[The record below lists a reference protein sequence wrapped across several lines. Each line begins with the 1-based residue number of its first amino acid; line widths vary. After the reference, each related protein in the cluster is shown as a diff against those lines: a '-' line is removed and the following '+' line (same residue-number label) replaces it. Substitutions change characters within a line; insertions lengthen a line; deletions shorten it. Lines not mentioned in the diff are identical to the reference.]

1 MKLLAKSKTTFVL
14 IVVAILFSASSFA
27 QKSKGEKN
35 KFLDNKKFNV
45 QFYEMKAAGRGKAQ
59 PSILLLKGAKI
70 EADLMYEKLSL
81 PPIPMRVTL
90 DSTYTEDEV
99 EMHMVSFEADYS
111 EEKNDYH
118 WEGTLI
124 NYDIEGTI
132 VQMKS
137 GLEKKKYEFAGSEKT
152 KK

>member
-1 MKLLAKSKTTFVL
+1 MKNTTKLKITFLSVFTA
-14 IVVAILFSASSFA
+14 VLFSIPAFA
-27 QKSKGEKN
+27 QKAKPN

-45 QFYEMKAAGRGKAQ
+45 QFYEVKPTGRGKAQ
-59 PSILLLKGAKI
+59 PSLLFLKGGKI

-81 PPIPMRVTL
+81 PPVAIRVTL

-99 EMHMVSFEADYS
+99 EMHMVTFEADHA

-118 WEGTLI
+118 WEVTLI

-137 GLEKKKYEFAGSEKT
+137 GVEKKKFEFAGSEKT

>member
-1 MKLLAKSKTTFVL
+1 MKNSYKLKATFLSIL
-14 IVVAILFSASSFA
+14 IAVLFSIPSFA
-27 QKSKGEKN
+27 QKAKPN

-45 QFYEMKAAGRGKAQ
+45 QFYEVKAAGRGKAV
-59 PSILLLKGAKI
+59 PSILLLKGGKI

-81 PPIPMRVTL
+81 PPVAIHVTL

-99 EMHMVSFEADYS
+99 EMHMVKFEADHS

-118 WEGTLI
+118 WDVTLI
-124 NYDIEGTI
+124 NYEIEGTI

-137 GLEKKKYEFAGSEKT
+137 GLEKKKYEFAGTEKT

>member
-1 MKLLAKSKTTFVL
+1 MKNTFKIFCL
-14 IVVAILFSASSFA
+14 SIVAILLFSVSSFA
-27 QKSKGEKN
+27 QKAKPT

-45 QFYEMKAAGRGKAQ
+45 QFYEVKATGRGKAQ
-59 PSILLLKGAKI
+59 PSILLLKGGKV

-81 PPIPMRVTL
+81 PPVAMRVIL
-90 DSTYTEDEV
+90 DSIYTEDEV
-99 EMHMVSFEADYS
+99 EMHMVTFEADHS

-118 WEGTLI
+118 WEVTLI
-124 NYDIEGTI
+124 NYDIEGTV

-137 GLEKKKYEFAGSEKT
+137 GLEKKKFEFAGSEKT

>member
-1 MKLLAKSKTTFVL
+1 MKKSFKMKTIFLTVL
-14 IVVAILFSASSFA
+14 IAVLFSIPSFA
-27 QKSKGEKN
+27 QKTKPS

-45 QFYEMKAAGRGKAQ
+45 QFYEVKPTGRGKAQ
-59 PSILLLKGAKI
+59 PTMLLLKAGKI

-81 PPIPMRVTL
+81 PPVAIHVIL

-99 EMHMVSFEADYS
+99 EMHMVKFEADHS
-111 EEKNDYH
+111 EDKNDYH
-118 WEGTLI
+118 WDVTLI
-124 NYDIEGTI
+124 NYEIEGTV

-137 GLEKKKYEFAGSEKT
+137 GLEKKKFEFAGTEKT

>member
-1 MKLLAKSKTTFVL
+1 MKNTIKIACLSFVASLLFTADAL
-14 IVVAILFSASSFA
+14 A
-27 QKSKGEKN
+27 QKKGAN

-45 QFYEMKAAGRGKAQ
+45 QFYEVKAAGRGKSQ
-59 PSILLLKGAKI
+59 PTILLLKGGKI

-81 PPIPMRVTL
+81 PPVPMRVIL

-99 EMHMVSFEADYS
+99 EMHMVHFEADHS

-118 WEGTLI
+118 WDVTLI
-124 NYDIEGTI
+124 NYDIEGTV

-137 GLEKKKYEFAGSEKT
+137 GIEKKKFEFSGQEKT

>member
-1 MKLLAKSKTTFVL
+1 MKNTFKISCL
-14 IVVAILFSASSFA
+14 SIVSILLFSASTFA
-27 QKSKGEKN
+27 QKAKPT

-45 QFYEMKAAGRGKAQ
+45 QFYEVKPTGRGKAQ
-59 PSILLLKGAKI
+59 PSLLFLKGGKV

-81 PPIPMRVTL
+81 PPVAMRVTL

-99 EMHMVSFEADYS
+99 EMHMVTFEADHS

-118 WEGTLI
+118 WEVTLI
-124 NYDIEGTI
+124 NYDIEGTV

-137 GLEKKKYEFAGSEKT
+137 GIEKKKFEFAGSEKT

>member
-1 MKLLAKSKTTFVL
+1 MKNFNKLNLAFLSIIATV
-14 IVVAILFSASSFA
+14 LFSIPSFA
-27 QKSKGEKN
+27 QKAKPT

-45 QFYEMKAAGRGKAQ
+45 QFYEVKPAGRGKAQ
-59 PSILLLKGAKI
+59 PSILLLKAGKI

-81 PPIPMRVTL
+81 PPIAMRVLL

-99 EMHMVSFEADYS
+99 AMHMVKFEADHS
-111 EEKNDYH
+111 EDKNDYH
-118 WEGTLI
+118 WEVTLI
-124 NYDIEGTI
+124 NYEIEGTV

-137 GLEKKKYEFAGSEKT
+137 GLEKKKYEFSGTEKT

>member
-1 MKLLAKSKTTFVL
+1 MKNFNKLKIAFLSIIA
-14 IVVAILFSASSFA
+14 AALFSIPSFA
-27 QKSKGEKN
+27 QKAKPT

-45 QFYEMKAAGRGKAQ
+45 QFYEVKPTGRGKAQ
-59 PSILLLKGAKI
+59 PSLLFLKAGKI

-81 PPIPMRVTL
+81 PPVAMRVIL

-99 EMHMVSFEADYS
+99 LMHMVTFEADHA
-111 EEKNDYH
+111 EDKNDYH
-118 WEGTLI
+118 WEVTLI
-124 NYDIEGTI
+124 NYDIEGTV

-137 GLEKKKYEFAGSEKT
+137 GLEKKKYEFSGTEKT

>member
-1 MKLLAKSKTTFVL
+1 MKNYIKISCLS
-14 IVVAILFSASSFA
+14 IVAILLFSLNASA
-27 QKSKGEKN
+27 QKKGAN

-45 QFYEMKAAGRGKAQ
+45 QFYEVKATGRGKSQ
-59 PSILLLKGAKI
+59 PTLLMLKGGKI

-81 PPIPMRVTL
+81 PPVAMRVIL

-99 EMHMVSFEADYS
+99 EMHMVHFEADHS

-118 WEGTLI
+118 WDVTLI
-124 NYDIEGTI
+124 NYDIEGTV

-137 GLEKKKYEFAGSEKT
+137 GIEKKKFEFSGQEKT

>member
-1 MKLLAKSKTTFVL
+1 MKNSYKFKITFL
-14 IVVAILFSASSFA
+14 SILTAVVFSIPSFA
-27 QKSKGEKN
+27 QKAKPT

-45 QFYEMKAAGRGKAQ
+45 QFYEVKPTGRGKAQ
-59 PSILLLKGAKI
+59 PSLLFLKGGKI

-81 PPIPMRVTL
+81 PPVAMRVIL

-99 EMHMVSFEADYS
+99 EMHLVHFEADHS

-118 WEGTLI
+118 WDVTLI
-124 NYDIEGTI
+124 NYDIEGTV

-137 GLEKKKYEFAGSEKT
+137 GLEKKKYEFSGSEKT

>member
-1 MKLLAKSKTTFVL
+1 MKNTRNSKTFLLSFMMLLLLST
-14 IVVAILFSASSFA
+14 ASFA
-27 QKSKGEKN
+27 QKSKPEKN
-35 KFLDNKKFNV
+35 KFLENKKFNV
-45 QFYEMKAAGRGKAQ
+45 QFYEIKAGGRGKAV
-59 PSILLLKGAKI
+59 PSILLLKGGKV

-81 PPIPMRVTL
+81 PPMAFRVTL

-99 EMHMVSFEADYS
+99 PMHLVNFEAEYS
-111 EEKNDYH
+111 EDKNDYK
-118 WEGTLI
+118 WEVTVI

-137 GLEKKKYEFAGSEKT
+137 GLEKKKYEFSGIEKT

>member
-1 MKLLAKSKTTFVL
+1 MKNTFKISYFSIVAVL
-14 IVVAILFSASSFA
+14 LFSASAFA
-27 QKSKGEKN
+27 QKAKPT

-45 QFYEMKAAGRGKAQ
+45 QFYEVKPTGRGKAQ
-59 PSILLLKGAKI
+59 PSLLFLKGGKV

-81 PPIPMRVTL
+81 PPVAMRVTL

-99 EMHMVSFEADYS
+99 EMHMVTFEADHS

-118 WEGTLI
+118 WEVTLI
-124 NYDIEGTI
+124 NYDIEGTV

-137 GLEKKKYEFAGSEKT
+137 GIEKKKFEFAGSEKT

>member
-1 MKLLAKSKTTFVL
+1 MKNTIRIACLSLITVL
-14 IVVAILFSASSFA
+14 LFSANSFA
-27 QKSKGEKN
+27 QKKTPN

-45 QFYEMKAAGRGKAQ
+45 QFYEVKAAGRGKAQ
-59 PSILLLKGAKI
+59 PSLLMLKAGKV

-81 PPIPMRVTL
+81 PPMQMRVLL

-99 EMHMVSFEADYS
+99 EMHMVKFEADHS

-118 WEGTLI
+118 WDVTLI
-124 NYDIEGTI
+124 NYDIEGTV

-137 GLEKKKYEFAGSEKT
+137 GLEKKKFEFSGQEKT

>member
-1 MKLLAKSKTTFVL
+1 MKKSYKFKITFLSIITVL
-14 IVVAILFSASSFA
+14 LFSVPSFA
-27 QKSKGEKN
+27 QKTKPS

-45 QFYEMKAAGRGKAQ
+45 QFYEVKASGRGKAV
-59 PSILLLKGAKI
+59 PSILLLKGGKI

-81 PPIPMRVTL
+81 PPVAIRVTL

-99 EMHMVSFEADYS
+99 EMHMVKFEADHS

-118 WEGTLI
+118 WDVTLI
-124 NYDIEGTI
+124 NYDIEGTV

-137 GLEKKKYEFAGSEKT
+137 GLEKKKFEFSGTEKT